1 MKNQI
6 KLKNILLSIAPAML
20 TFAIFMGV
28 LLAKGIFPFGD
39 GRIDYYDMGQT
50 NAPLYYHIWDVL
62 HGKSALF
69 YSWYINEG
77 QNLSMGS
84 AIQWNISPFNLFF
97 LFIPRNMVMRSLSVF
112 MGLHLFGM
120 ALAMYVFL
128 TAVKKE
134 APYHVRFIASVAYGL
149 CGYTLTH
156 YTIPT
161 YLDTSVFLPLLAL
174 GFYKL
179 MKDGKPWLYTLMLGF
194 TTALSYYL
202 GFMHLIY
209 ILIFSGV
216 WMFIMLHGKENAEIR
231 RDRIWK
237 IAAGTVG
244 GLALSAVMLI
254 PAVLQMTMS
263 SRFNSN
269 LSGGPVDTLVSI
281 LNSVGA
287 DEYYVKGWQ
296 LYGLECALAVILFG
310 AVHFRKDIRRTVM
323 VLLMVFIPCALIP
336 FESIN
341 ILWHFGTYYH
351 YPIRCA
357 YLIPFAILAGAVYFA
372 GEFTRKVQGE
382 KTDASLKKLVPGMIA
397 SGAAVIF
404 AGAVLTYFFMHDIW
418 TVQELYRFW
427 KVLAAGLFVIFFA
440 CMLVR
445 YGKIS
450 VFKSNFFRKT
460 ALYLMIMIPISEFV
474 IGAAIGYGGNP
485 HFTDTF
491 FADPEQSGEYVVTA
505 MELDEK
511 LHLTGEIETDR
522 IQRLK
527 NPDTDLNT
535 NYGMVMGRATVT
547 GWANTVTGTQQKSA
561 EKLGYSTHFMRILDA
576 GGTFFTDSLLG
587 VTEYITRVP
596 FEGTSA
602 VTEKTGEAETSNGKY
617 GLYKNNA
624 AFPSVIAING
634 NSLEGF
640 DPSEMYLA
648 DAQNELYQA
657 VSGSSDVIM
666 TRFDDENGKTERKIP
681 IEGRKALYMR
691 GGQADSVQV
700 NGKNIP
706 VPTIG
711 DMDNTAYP
719 AWFNTSLIYLG
730 SYEDQEVVVNCSEKS
745 YIFILD
751 MDKLH
756 SLSDK
761 LQDEGA
767 GVKVGKSSLTAT
779 VKGSA
784 EKNMAILPIHC
795 DPGFSAIVNGK
806 KAELTDIAGILTG
819 VPIEKGENEIVLT
832 FCPAG
837 LVPGSI
843 ITALALLAVIL
854 LMIAEKSGMTINT
867 VREKIAQGVVGRI
880 IAVLYTFAFGAFAAI
895 FYMIPIGWFV
905 IHEIM
910 KKIF

>member
-6 KLKNILLSIAPAML
+6 KMKNILLSIAPAML

-28 LLAKGIFPFGD
+28 LLAKGIFPFGA

-69 YSWYINEG
+69 YSWYMNEG

-97 LFIPRNMVMRSLSVF
+97 LFIPRNMVMKSLSVF
-112 MGLHLFGM
+112 MGLHLAGM
-120 ALAMYVFL
+120 ALTMYVFL
-128 TAVKKE
+128 TAVRKE
-134 APYHVRFIASVAYGL
+134 TAYHVRFLAAVSYGL

-179 MKDGKPWLYTLMLGF
+179 MKDGKPWVYTLMLGF

-216 WMFIMLHGKENAEIR
+216 WMFILLRGKENAEIR

-244 GLALSAVMLI
+244 GLAISAVMLI

-296 LYGLECALAVILFG
+296 IYGLECALAVIIFG
-310 AVHFRKDIRRTVM
+310 AIHFRKDIKRTVT

-357 YLIPFAILAGAVYFA
+357 YLIPFAILTGAVYFA
-372 GEFTRKVQGE
+372 GEFAKEAQGE
-382 KTDASLKKLVPGMIA
+382 NAETPLKNVVPGVIA
-397 SGAAVIF
+397 SCAAVIL
-404 AGAVLTYFFMHDIW
+404 AGTVLTYFFKHDIW

-427 KVLAAGLFVIFFA
+427 KILAAGLFVIFFICA
-440 CMLVR
+440 LVR
-445 YGKIS
+445 YGK
-450 VFKSNFFRKT
+450 VTALKSMFIRKT
-460 ALYLMIMIPISEFV
+460 ALYMMILLPISELV
-474 IGAAIGYGGNP
+474 IGASIGYGGNP

-511 LHLTGEIETDR
+511 LHLTGDAETDR

-561 EKLGYSTHFMRILDA
+561 EKMGYSTHFMRILDA

-596 FEGTSA
+596 FEGISS

-617 GLYKNNA
+617 ELYKNNA
-624 AFPSVIAING
+624 VLPSVIAV
-634 NSLEGF
+634 NSSSIENF
-640 DPSEMYLA
+640 DPAEMRVA
-648 DAQNELYQA
+648 DVNNMLFHA
-657 VSGSSDVIM
+657 VSGTTDDIM
-666 TRFDDENGKTERKIP
+666 VRFEDGYGSAERVVTLS
-681 IEGRKALYMR
+681 GNKALYMR
-691 GGQADSVQV
+691 GGQTDEIRV
-700 NGKNIP
+700 NGEVIP
-706 VPTIG
+706 VPSIG

-719 AWFNTSLIYLG
+719 AWFNTSLVYLG
-730 SYEDQEVVVNCSEKS
+730 SYKDETVTVNLAEKS
-745 YIFILD
+745 YLFSLD
-751 MDKLH
+751 LDKLQ
-756 SLSDK
+756 SLSDTLK
-761 LQDEGA
+761 TEGA
-767 GVKVGKSSLTAT
+767 DVKVGKSSLTAT
-779 VKGSA
+779 VKGSE

-795 DPGFSAIVNGK
+795 DPGFSAKVNGK
-806 KAELTDIAGILTG
+806 KAELTDIAGMFTG
-819 VPIEKGENEIVLT
+819 VPIENGENEIEFT
-832 FCPAG
+832 FCPSG
-837 LVPGSI
+837 FIPGSI
-843 ITALALLAVIL
+843 ITALALLAVVL
-854 LMIAEKSGMTINT
+854 LMIAGKRGTYVKTAGE
-867 VREKIAQGVVGRI
+867 RIAQSPAGMVI
-880 IAVLYTFAFGAFAAI
+880 EVLYTFAFGAFTAI
-895 FYMIPIGWFV
+895 FYAVPIVWFV
-905 IHEIM
+905 IHEVL
-910 KKIF
+910 KKVL

>member
-6 KLKNILLSIAPAML
+6 KMKNILLSIAPAML

-28 LLAKGIFPFGD
+28 LLAKGIFPFGA

-97 LFIPRNMVMRSLSVF
+97 LFIPRNMVMKSLSVF

-120 ALAMYVFL
+120 ALSMYAFL

-134 APYHVRFIASVAYGL
+134 APYHARFIASAVYGL

-179 MKDGKPWLYTLMLGF
+179 MKDGKPWLYTIMLGF

-216 WMFIMLHGKENAEIR
+216 WMFILLRGKENTEIR

-244 GLALSAVMLI
+244 GLAISAVMLI

-269 LSGGPVDTLVSI
+269 LSGGPVDTIVSI
-281 LNSVGA
+281 LNSIGA
-287 DEYYVKGWQ
+287 DEYYVKWWQ
-296 LYGLECALAVILFG
+296 IYGLECALAVIIFG
-310 AVHFRKDIRRTVM
+310 AIHFRKDIKRTLT
-323 VLLMVFIPCALIP
+323 VLLMVFIPYALIP

-357 YLIPFAILAGAVYFA
+357 YLIPFAILTGAVYFA
-372 GEFTRKVQGE
+372 GEFYSE
-382 KTDASLKKLVPGMIA
+382 KNESAQINKCILPLILSVM
-397 SGAAVIF
+397 AA
-404 AGAVLTYFFMHDIW
+404 AGFVFTVLAYYFKHDVW
-418 TVQELYRFW
+418 TVQELYRAWVFI
-427 KVLAAGLFVIFFA
+427 AIALFVLFFVCVVIEFGNIKA
-440 CMLVR
+440 LN
-445 YGKIS
+445 KA
-450 VFKSNFFRKT
+450 FFRNT
-460 ALYLMIMIPISEFV
+460 ACCLMILMPLAELI
-474 IGAAIGYGGNP
+474 IGASIGYGGNP

-491 FADPEQSGEYVVTA
+491 FADPEQSGEYVMTA
-505 MELDEK
+505 MELSEA
-511 LHLTGEIETDR
+511 LPLTTNIETDR
-522 IQRLK
+522 IRRLK

-576 GGTFFTDSLLG
+576 GGTLFTDSLFG
-587 VTEYITRVP
+587 VTEMITRVP
-596 FEGTSA
+596 FEGMSA
-602 VTEKTGEAETSNGKY
+602 VTEKTGEAVTSNGKY
-617 GLYKNNA
+617 ELYKNNA
-624 AFPSVIAING
+624 VLPSAIAVRSSSIEDFNP
-634 NSLEGF
+634 E
-640 DPSEMYLA
+640 EMHLA
-648 DAQNELYQA
+648 DVNNELFHA
-657 VSGSSDVIM
+657 VSGTNDDIM
-666 TRFDDENGKTERKIP
+666 VRFDDGYGISERDVP
-681 IEGRKALYMR
+681 ITGNKALYMK
-691 GGQADSVQV
+691 GGQTDEIRV
-700 NGKNIP
+700 NGQVIP
-706 VPTIG
+706 VPSIG
-711 DMDNTAYP
+711 DVDNTAYP
-719 AWFNTSLIYLG
+719 SWFNTSLVYLG
-730 SYEDQEVVVNCSEKS
+730 SYKDETVTVDCTEKS
-745 YIFILD
+745 YLYILD
-751 MDKLH
+751 L
-756 SLSDK
+756 DK
-761 LQDEGA
+761 LQNLSDTLEAEGA
-767 GVKVGKSSLTAT
+767 DVKVEKSSLTAT
-779 VKGSA
+779 VRGTE
-784 EKNMAILPIHC
+784 EKDMAIIPLHC
-795 DPGFSAIVNGK
+795 DPGFIAKVNGK
-806 KAELTDIAGILTG
+806 KVELTDIAGIFTG
-819 VPIEKGENEIVLT
+819 IPIENGENEIVLI
-832 FCPAG
+832 FCPLG
-837 LVPGSI
+837 LIPGSI
-843 ITALALLAVIL
+843 ITIIALLVVIL
-854 LMIAEKSGMTINT
+854 LMIAEKRGMTINI
-867 VREKIAQGVVGRI
+867 VFEGLSQGAVGRL
-880 IAVLYTFAFGAFAAI
+880 IAVLYTFAFSVFTAV
-895 FYMIPIGWFV
+895 FYVIPIVWFV
-905 IHEIM
+905 IHEVV
-910 KKIF
+910 KKVF

>member
-6 KLKNILLSIAPAML
+6 KIKNILLSIAPAML

-97 LFIPRNMVMRSLSVF
+97 LFIPRNMVMKSLSVF

-134 APYHVRFIASVAYGL
+134 VPYHVRFIASAAYGL

-179 MKDGKPWLYTLMLGF
+179 MKDGKPWTYTLMLGF

-216 WMFIMLHGKENAEIR
+216 WMFILLRGKENTEIR

-244 GLALSAVMLI
+244 GLAISAVMLI

-310 AVHFRKDIRRTVM
+310 AIHFRKDVKRTVT

-357 YLIPFAILAGAVYFA
+357 YLIPFAILTGAVYFS
-372 GEFTRKVQGE
+372 GEFAKERCGEGKATRLNNVV
-382 KTDASLKKLVPGMIA
+382 SLAFAFDLSMIFV
-397 SGAAVIF
+397 SY
-404 AGAVLTYFFMHDIW
+404 VLSYYFDHDTW

-427 KVLAAGLFVIFFA
+427 VIFAAGLFVIFLICA
-440 CMLVR
+440 LVR
-445 YGKIS
+445 YGKIK
-450 VFKSNFFRKT
+450 VLKSMFFQKT
-460 ALYLMIMIPISEFV
+460 AFYMMILLPIAELV
-474 IGAAIGYGGNP
+474 IGAAAGYGNP
-485 HFTDTF
+485 HFTDRF

-511 LHLTGEIETDR
+511 LHLTGDAETDR

-547 GWANTVTGTQQKSA
+547 GWANTVTGKQQKSA

-596 FEGTSA
+596 FEGISP

-617 GLYKNNA
+617 ELYRNNA

-634 NSLEGF
+634 KSLESF
-640 DPSEMYLA
+640 DPSEMHLA
-648 DAQNELYQA
+648 DAQNKLYQA
-657 VSGSSDVIM
+657 VSGSDGTII
-666 TRFDDENGKTERKIP
+666 TRFDDENGKTERKIK
-681 IEGRKALYMR
+681 IEGRKALYMK
-691 GGQADSVQV
+691 GGQADAVQV

-730 SYEDQEVVVNCSEKS
+730 SYEDQEVILNCPEKS

-751 MDKLH
+751 LDKLQ
-756 SLSDK
+756 SLSDT
-761 LQDEGA
+761 LNAEGA
-767 GVKVGKSSLTAT
+767 DVKVGKSSLTAT

-795 DPGFSAIVNGK
+795 DPGFSAKVNGK
-806 KAELTDIAGILTG
+806 KAELTDISGILTG
-819 VPIEKGENEIVLT
+819 IPVEDGENEIELT

-837 LVPGSI
+837 LIPGSI
-843 ITALALLAVIL
+843 ITVLSLLAVIL
-854 LMIAEKSGMTINT
+854 LMIAEKRGTYVKSGSEEM
-867 VREKIAQGVVGRI
+867 VQSPAGRVI
-880 IAVLYTFAFGAFAAI
+880 EFLYTLAFGTFAAI
-895 FYMIPIGWFV
+895 FYAIPMVWFV
-905 IHEIM
+905 IHEVL
-910 KKIF
+910 KKVL

>member
-6 KLKNILLSIAPAML
+6 KIKNILLSIAPAIL
-20 TFAIFMGV
+20 TLAIFMGV
-28 LLAKGIFPFGD
+28 LLAKGIFPFGA

-62 HGKSALF
+62 HGKSSLF

-97 LFIPRNMVMRSLSVF
+97 VIIPRNMVMKSLSVF
-112 MGLHLFGM
+112 MGLHLAGM

-128 TAVKKE
+128 TGMKKE
-134 APYHVRFIASVAYGL
+134 APYHARFIASVAYGL

-161 YLDTSVFLPLLAL
+161 YLDTSVFLPVLAL

-179 MKDGKPWLYTLMLGF
+179 MKDGKPWLYTIMLGF

-209 ILIFSGV
+209 ILLFSGV
-216 WMFIMLHGKENAEIR
+216 WMFILLSGKENAEIR

-244 GLALSAVMLI
+244 GLAISSVMLI

-296 LYGLECALAVILFG
+296 IYGMECAMAVILFG
-310 AVHFRKDIRRTVM
+310 AIHFRKDIKRTIT

-357 YLIPFAILAGAVYFA
+357 YLIPFAILTGAAYFA
-372 GEFTRKVQGE
+372 GEFTREDQGE
-382 KTDASLKKLVPGMIA
+382 KSDNSLKKLIPGVIA

-404 AGAVLTYFFMHDIW
+404 AGAVLTYFFKHDIW

-427 KVLAAGLFVIFFA
+427 KIFAAGLFVIFFA

-445 YGKIS
+445 YRKIT
-450 VFKSNFFRKT
+450 VFRSIFFRKT
-460 ALYLMIMIPISEFV
+460 ALYLMILLPLSEFV

-505 MELDEK
+505 IELDEK
-511 LHLTGEIETDR
+511 LQLTHEVETDR

-596 FEGTSA
+596 FAATSF
-602 VTEKTGEAETSNGKY
+602 VTEKIGEAETSNGKY
-617 GLYKNNA
+617 ELYKNNA

-634 NSLEGF
+634 NNLESF
-640 DPSEMYLA
+640 DPSDMYLA

-657 VSGSSDVIM
+657 VSGSNDTII
-666 TRFDDENGKTERKIP
+666 TRFDDENGKSERKIL

-691 GGQADSVQV
+691 GGQADAVQV
-700 NGKNIP
+700 NGENIP

-711 DMDNTAYP
+711 DIDNTAYP

-730 SYEDQEVVVNCSEKS
+730 SYEDREVVVKCPEKS

-751 MDKLH
+751 L
-756 SLSDK
+756 DK
-761 LQDEGA
+761 LQSLGDKLQAEEA
-767 GVKVGKSSLTAT
+767 GVKVGKSTLTAT
-779 VKGSA
+779 IRGSE
-784 EKNMAILPIHC
+784 EKNMAILPVHC
-795 DPGFSAIVNGK
+795 DPGFSANVNGK
-806 KAELTDIAGILTG
+806 KAEITDIAGILTG
-819 VPIEKGENEIVLT
+819 VPIENGENEIVLT
-832 FCPAG
+832 FCPKG
-837 LVPGSI
+837 LIPGSI

-854 LMIAEKSGMTINT
+854 LMIAEKRGLTINT
-867 VREKIAQGVVGRI
+867 ACERLAQGAVGRSI
-880 IAVLYTFAFGAFAAI
+880 EVLYTLAFGAFTAV
-895 FYMIPIGWFV
+895 FYVIPIGWFM
-905 IHEIM
+905 IHEVL
-910 KKIF
+910 KRVL